1 MMNLNNP
8 FNQYNQPYLNYLN
21 TNPMCQRRRRSSSC
35 MIGCIP
41 VILVVV
47 ILLAGYF
54 YFSDHIL
61 PQVPPFIIPILIA
74 CAVPVALV
82 VFVLLFI
89 RSRIQGKGFMAS
101 VKAPL
106 LTLALFIG
114 VIVVLIY
121 STRLAFPEVDMT
133 RTAFTQTSVDASTG
147 AHVHF
152 VNPSNGIEQIL
163 CVGSN
168 GHCAGVGLDPS
179 VLLGSG
185 LHVEPGQ
192 TVTVVFSDSGDFP
205 ITSKTMPGMNMT
217 IHVLQDNSNDSGG
230 D

>member
-1 MMNLNNP
+1 M
-8 FNQYNQPYLNYLN
+8 YR
-21 TNPMCQRRRRSSSC
+21 RRRRSSGC

-41 VILVVV
+41 VILVVL

-54 YFSDHIL
+54 YFSDHTL
-61 PQVPPFIIPILIA
+61 PQVPPFVIPILIA

-82 VFVLLFI
+82 VFVLLII
-89 RSRIQGKGFMAS
+89 RSRIQGKGFMTS
-101 VKAPL
+101 VKASL

-114 VIVVLIY
+114 VIAVLVY

-133 RTAFTQTSVDASTG
+133 HTAFTQTSVDASSG

-152 VNPSNGIEQIL
+152 VNSSNGMEQIL
-163 CVGSN
+163 CVGTN

-179 VLLGSG
+179 ALLGSG
-185 LHVEPGQ
+185 LRVEPGQ
-192 TVTVVFSDSGDFP
+192 TVTVVFPDSGDFP
-205 ITSKTMPGMNMT
+205 ITSKTMPSMNMI
-217 IHVLQDNSNDSGG
+217 IHVQDNSSG

>member
-1 MMNLNNP
+1 M
-8 FNQYNQPYLNYLN
+8 
-21 TNPMCQRRRRSSSC
+21 T
-35 MIGCIP
+35 
-41 VILVVV
+41 
-47 ILLAGYF
+47 
-54 YFSDHIL
+54 
-61 PQVPPFIIPILIA
+61 
-74 CAVPVALV
+74 
-82 VFVLLFI
+82 
-89 RSRIQGKGFMAS
+89 S
-101 VKAPL
+101 VKASSI
-106 LTLALFIG
+106 TLGLSIG
-114 VIVVLIY
+114 VIAVLIY

-179 VLLGSG
+179 ALLGSG
-185 LHVEPGQ
+185 LRVEPGQ

-205 ITSKTMPGMNMT
+205 ITSKTMHSMNMI
-217 IHVLQDNSNDSGG
+217 IHVQDNSSDSGG